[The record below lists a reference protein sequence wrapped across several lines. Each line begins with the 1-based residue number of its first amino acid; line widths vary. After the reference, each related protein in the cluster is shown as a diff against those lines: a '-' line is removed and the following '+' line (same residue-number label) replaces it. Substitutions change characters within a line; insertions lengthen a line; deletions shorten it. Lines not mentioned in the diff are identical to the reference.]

1 MNKTDSSIKHGA
13 DVNQFVK
20 TETALGQLH
29 KLPLLS
35 IGAASTLLW
44 IHFGQETTVTSSSGG
59 TKTVGS
65 WAIHI
70 QCPWRIVNQHGIFT
84 GSGDLWEP
92 PVLGDDG
99 RDELFDANKDTR
111 RFDVQI
117 KRFLSDA
124 QGALVKKIAVD
135 VSGGFRLFLERSY
148 VIEVFPICSQEIECW
163 RLFQPASSENHFV
176 VTGVGIQCADTP

>member
-1 MNKTDSSIKHGA
+1 
-13 DVNQFVK
+13 VNQFVE
-20 TETALGQLH
+20 TEIALRQLH

-44 IHFGQETTVTSSSGG
+44 IHFGQETTVTNRRGG
-59 TKTVGS
+59 TKTVGT

-70 QCPWRIVNQHGIFT
+70 QCPWRIVSQQGIFT

-92 PVLGDDG
+92 AVLGNDG

-135 VSGGFRLFLERSY
+135 DSGGFRLFLERSY

-163 RLFQPASSENHFV
+163 RLFQPGKSEDHFGV
-176 VTGVGIQCADTP
+176 SGVGTQ